1 MADFLEIKGAREHNL
16 KNVDLKIPRDKLVV
30 ITGLSGSGKS
40 SLAFDTIYAEGQR
53 RYMESLN
60 SYARQFL
67 GTMDK
72 PDVDQIT
79 GLSPAI
85 SIDQKSTSRNPR
97 STVATVTEI
106 YDYLRLLFARI
117 GTPHC
122 PICGRDVVRRT
133 PQSIV
138 DSIMN
143 LEEGSRLILLAP
155 IAKAKKG
162 EFAHIPEE
170 FAKKG
175 FARARVDGVIYA
187 LDEFPELEK
196 NIKHNIEIVVDR
208 LVLSKEMRTRLAQS
222 VEQALEMTSG
232 ILEILNDETGEVKI
246 FSQRYACELH
256 PDEHIPELEPRL
268 FSFNAPQG
276 ACETCSGLG
285 TRMEIDPELVLSPN
299 LTISEGAIRPYNR
312 VMEKGYR
319 IKLLEEVAK
328 RHGFSTKVPTKNLSK
343 EAIDIIL
350 YGTRTDE
357 KYPIEMNGRVYNMNF
372 EGLIPN
378 LERRH
383 RDTGSEFQRKDIER
397 FMRVRKCQTC
407 GGKRLKP
414 VVLAVTVAGLNI
426 VEICDLAIDEAVEL
440 FKNLELNEQQKFIST
455 QILKEISSRLGFMN
469 NVGLNYLE
477 LSRAANTLSGGEA
490 QRIRLATQ
498 IGSGLQGV
506 LYVLD
511 EPSIG
516 LHQRDNDKLI
526 ATLKNLRDLN
536 NTVLVVEHDEDTI
549 RAADW
554 LVDVG
559 PGAGVNGGM
568 IVASG
573 TPDEVSKNPKSLTG
587 QFLSGKDKIQTPKKR
602 RKIQKNEKLV
612 IKNAR
617 ENNLKNIDVEIP
629 LGVMTV
635 VSGVS
640 GSGKSTLVNEILS
653 KELLSRKHRAQE
665 VPGAHD
671 EILGLEKLDKAIVID
686 QSAIGRTPRSNP
698 ATYTGA
704 FTQIRELFAGTPEAN
719 IRGYKAGRFSF
730 NVKGGRCENCQG
742 DGVIKIEMHFLPDVY
757 VECDVCHGKRY
768 NREALEILYKGK
780 TISDVLEMTI
790 DEATNFFENIPAIHR
805 KLKTIQEVGLGYI
818 KLGQPATTFSG
829 GEAQRIK
836 LATELAR
843 ASTGKTMYILDEP
856 TTGLHNADVKR
867 LLSILNRLVDAGNSM
882 VIIEHNLDIVKSA
895 DWLIDMGPE
904 GGAGG
909 GTVVATGTPEQVS
922 KVEKSWTGKYL
933 KNIL

>member
-319 IKLLEEVAK
+319 IKLLEEIAK
-328 RHGFSTKVPTKNLSK
+328 RHGFSTKVPTKKLSK
-343 EAIDIIL
+343 EAIEIIL

-372 EGLIPN
+372 EGVIPN

-440 FKNLELNEQQKFIST
+440 FKNLELNDQQKFIST

-526 ATLKNLRDLN
+526 ATLKNLRDLH

-698 ATYTGA
+698 ATYTGV

-790 DEATNFFENIPAIHR
+790 DEATEFFENIPAIHR

-904 GGAGG
+904 GGSGG

>member
-170 FAKKG
+170 FSKKG

-208 LVLSKEMRTRLAQS
+208 LMLSKEMRTRLAQS
-222 VEQALEMTSG
+222 VEQALEMTGG

-319 IKLLEEVAK
+319 IELLEEVAK
-328 RHGFSTKVPTKNLSK
+328 RHGFSTKVPTKKLSK
-343 EAIDIIL
+343 EAIEIIL
-350 YGTRTDE
+350 YGTKTDE

-372 EGLIPN
+372 EGVIPN

-440 FKNLELNEQQKFIST
+440 FENLELNNQQKFIST

-526 ATLKNLRDLN
+526 ATLKNLRDLH

-573 TPDEVSKNPKSLTG
+573 TPEEVSKNPKSLTG

-653 KELLSRKHRAQE
+653 KELLARKHRAQE

-698 ATYTGA
+698 ATYTGV

-790 DEATNFFENIPAIHR
+790 DEATEFFENIPAIHR